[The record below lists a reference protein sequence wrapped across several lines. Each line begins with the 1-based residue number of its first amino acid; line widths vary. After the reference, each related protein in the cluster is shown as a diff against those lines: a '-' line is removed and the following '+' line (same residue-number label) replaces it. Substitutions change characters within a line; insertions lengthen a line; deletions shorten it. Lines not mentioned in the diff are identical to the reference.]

1 MPRPMEVSCYM
12 CIWKSESAIVLAIA
26 AKQYVHTYSCMC
38 RHSEV
43 LCYSAIEIHN
53 GLMCVPRTATLR
65 YMYIVLGKLVTAQG
79 SKELFLCVYVHAVF
93 VV

>member
-1 MPRPMEVSCYM
+1 MYYM
-12 CIWKSESAIVLAIA
+12 YIPILVCIDIPSSVL
-26 AKQYVHTYSCMC
+26 QCFEC
-38 RHSEV
+38 GN
-43 LCYSAIEIHN
+43 AIEIHN